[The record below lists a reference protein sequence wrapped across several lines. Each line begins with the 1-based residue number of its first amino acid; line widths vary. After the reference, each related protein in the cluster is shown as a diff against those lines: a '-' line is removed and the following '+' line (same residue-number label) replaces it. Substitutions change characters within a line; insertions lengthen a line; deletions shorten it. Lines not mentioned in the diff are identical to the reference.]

1 MWKDLRFP
9 YIYNCSLLSKILVH
23 PGHQTVCQRGQR
35 GRRMVGRLISQLYI
49 HGRNRGKGSLG
60 QIHGHGAAG
69 KYLDSCSLKAGH
81 QAFTKA
87 LCCCQWDF
95 TGSMLR
101 YDSTLGTL
109 M

>member
-23 PGHQTVCQRGQR
+23 PSHQTVCQRGQR
-35 GRRMVGRLISQLYI
+35 GRRVVGCLISQLYI
-49 HGRNRGKGSLG
+49 HRRYRGKGSLG

-69 KYLDSCSLKAGH
+69 KYLDSRPLKASH
-81 QAFTKA
+81 QAFTKGVV
-87 LCCCQWDF
+87 L
-95 TGSMLR
+95 LR